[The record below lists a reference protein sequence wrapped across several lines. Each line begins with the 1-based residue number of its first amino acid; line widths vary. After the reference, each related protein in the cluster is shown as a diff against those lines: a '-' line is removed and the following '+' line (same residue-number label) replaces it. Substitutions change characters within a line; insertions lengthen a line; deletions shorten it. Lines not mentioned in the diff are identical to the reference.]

1 MNPTGKTIHFHQPS
15 PNFIILIASQAP
27 TTIKNEIKERY
38 KYSCFTSIF
47 RKSFKQTEPKWVVH
61 RKTTKP

>member
-27 TTIKNEIKERY
+27 TTTKNKIKERY

-47 RKSFKQTEPKWVVH
+47 RKSFK
-61 RKTTKP
+61 